1 MNNKDDE
8 FWDSIDSEILMN
20 IVKAAYSLQYVREL
34 LEEECEPNP
43 ELSEIKAIERDIT
56 NDIRTRLM
64 PAILK
69 IHPVERDI
77 DRLTEQFRYVEGV
90 EINLPQAKLVNRI
103 LEESNFVPV
112 NEREQVVFNL
122 LKALLGSFIN
132 VCQSKLKADQ

>member
-1 MNNKDDE
+1 
-8 FWDSIDSEILMN
+8 
-20 IVKAAYSLQYVREL
+20 KAAYSLQYVREL
-34 LEEECEPNP
+34 LEEECEPNT

-90 EINLPQAKLVNRI
+90 EINLPQAKLMNRI

>member
-90 EINLPQAKLVNRI
+90 EINLPQAKLMNRI
-103 LEESNFVPV
+103 LEESNFVPA

>member
-90 EINLPQAKLVNRI
+90 EINLPQAKLMNRI

>member
-34 LEEECEPNP
+34 LEEECEPNT

-90 EINLPQAKLVNRI
+90 EINLPQAKLMNRI

>member
-34 LEEECEPNP
+34 LEEESEPTP
-43 ELSEIKAIERDIT
+43 ELSEINSIERDIT

-90 EINLPQAKLVNRI
+90 EINLPQAKLMNRI

-112 NEREQVVFNL
+112 NEKEEKVFHL
-122 LKALLGSFIN
+122 LKAQISAFIN
-132 VCQSKLKADQ
+132 VCQSKLKANQ